1 MLAIAGFRG
10 FGARRAVSLERF
22 PPTAAEEALL
32 SAPAQPSARERRRWT
47 RYLVNERAEAR
58 VYRELAQR
66 RTGEEH
72 DILLALADAEG
83 RHEHHWLTLLG
94 GEPASVPRASFRTRV
109 LGWMAGRF
117 GSIFVLAL
125 AQDAEDRS
133 PYDDDPH
140 ATPAMRADE
149 KVHREVVRGLAARGR
164 RQLSGTFRAAV
175 FGANDG
181 LVSNLA
187 LVMGIGAT
195 GAPPQLV
202 LFSGIAGL
210 LAGALSMGAGEYVSV
225 RSQRELLAATEPG
238 SDAAEVLPDLDLD
251 ANELALVYRSR
262 GLTEVEAHERANRTI
277 AQAKAAA
284 SDRPLSYRHRSDV
297 TESHEVVG
305 DAWRAALSSFLF
317 FASGAV
323 IPVLPWIFGLAGL
336 PAVLL
341 ALTLVGIAL
350 MLTGAMVGL
359 LSGTAPLQRGL
370 RQLLIGFGAAGVT
383 YLLGLAFDVTMGG

>member
-1 MLAIAGFRG
+1 M
-10 FGARRAVSLERF
+10 
-22 PPTAAEEALL
+22 
-32 SAPAQPSARERRRWT
+32 SAPATFSAEPSARDRRRWT

-66 RTGEEH
+66 REGEEQA
-72 DILLALADAEG
+72 ILLALADAEG
-83 RHEHHWLTLLG
+83 RHEQHWLTLLG
-94 GEPASVPRASFRTRV
+94 GEPASLPRASFATRS

-125 AQDAEDRS
+125 AQNAEDRS

-187 LVMGIGAT
+187 LVMGIGAA
-195 GAPPQLV
+195 GASPQLV
-202 LFSGIAGL
+202 LFSGVAGL

-238 SDAAEVLPDLDLD
+238 LDAAAVLPDLDLD

-262 GLTEVEAHERANRTI
+262 GLSPAEAQERADRTI
-277 AQAKAAA
+277 AHAKAPA
-284 SDRPLSYRHRSDV
+284 SDRPLSYRHRAEA

-317 FASGAV
+317 FASGAI
-323 IPVLPWIFGLAGL
+323 IPVLPWIFGMAGL
-336 PAVLL
+336 PAVVL
-341 ALTLVGIAL
+341 ALVLVGLAL
-350 MLTGAMVGL
+350 MLTGAGVGL
-359 LSGTAPLQRGL
+359 LSGAAPLQRGL
-370 RQLLIGFGAAGVT
+370 RQLLIGYGAAAVT
-383 YLLGLAFDVTMGG
+383 YLLGLAFDVTLGG